1 MTEGSLLNYKAYWR
15 ASLLAGLALILS
27 YIYFNRDVT
36 PSGGTFIG
44 LIYGAIGL
52 VAIFLLL
59 FLGVRKRW
67 YTSRLGTVQG
77 WTSAHVYLG
86 LLTLLIIPMHA
97 GFHFGWNVHSM
108 AFALLV
114 FTVLSGMVGVIL
126 YLLVPRWLTK
136 SESGMLPDKIESE
149 INRLLSEMEVL
160 ASGKFG
166 AFRGFYLGEM
176 QRARPTK
183 LMGWR
188 ILFKGLDRT
197 TVLAARTQ
205 EFSKFVSKIPKSD
218 QEDYSQFF
226 GLVLKKAEIENDLAR
241 QMRLKNA
248 LEVWLFVHVPASMAL
263 LVAVVI
269 HLIVV
274 MTY

>member
-1 MTEGSLLNYKAYWR
+1 MTDGSLLAYKSYWR
-15 ASLLAGLALILS
+15 ASLLAGLALMLG

-36 PSGGTFIG
+36 PSGATFIG

-52 VAIFLLL
+52 VAILLLL

-77 WTSAHVYLG
+77 WTSAHIYLG

-97 GFHFGWNVHSM
+97 GFHFGWNVHSL

-114 FTVLSGMVGVIL
+114 LTVLSGMVGVIL
-126 YLLVPRWLTK
+126 YLLVPRWLTQ

-149 INRLLSEMEVL
+149 INRLLGEMEVL

-183 LMGWR
+183 MMGWR
-188 ILFKGLDRT
+188 ILFRGLDRT
-197 TVLAARTQ
+197 AVLAARTQ

-226 GLVLKKAEIENDLAR
+226 GLVLKKAEIENALAR

-263 LVAVVI
+263 LVAVAI